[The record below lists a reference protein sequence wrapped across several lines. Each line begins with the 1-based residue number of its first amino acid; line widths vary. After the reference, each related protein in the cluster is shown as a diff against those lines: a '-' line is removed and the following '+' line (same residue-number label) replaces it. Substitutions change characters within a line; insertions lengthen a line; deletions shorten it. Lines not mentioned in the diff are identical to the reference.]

1 MCVGGGVIVWGGMF
15 LKITFFFRFCPL
27 FPFQSI
33 KTVRLRLNLTRQ
45 FIEDQRLVDSWSS
58 QRLYHIMYSLC
69 LHSFFPESKCSLMWY
84 SLFSVSMCECCF
96 WWGIQEEQYRVGNTG
111 DNNCLIISCYLLLS
125 VVLTHVITGGF
136 AGLGVQG
143 IPTVTIQR
151 CFVKILSMIIIPSR
165 WAKLISKW

>member
-1 MCVGGGVIVWGGMF
+1 MFFLQVLSSFPLPVDKDCEITTQPYSAVHRRPEVGWF
-15 LKITFFFRFCPL
+15 LIFTKA
-27 FPFQSI
+27 
-33 KTVRLRLNLTRQ
+33 VY
-45 FIEDQRLVDSWSS
+45 
-58 QRLYHIMYSLC
+58 LYYIMYSLC

-111 DNNCLIISCYLLLS
+111 DNNCLIISCYSLLS

-143 IPTVTIQR
+143 IPTVTILR
-151 CFVKILSMIIIPSR
+151 CFVKILLMIIIPSR
-165 WAKLISKW
+165 WTKLISKW